1 MRYFVGDIM
10 LLPNQGE
17 AQIRNQIA
25 NRLRIPSNS
34 FRFEWVNRRARLVDN
49 RLCVFYD
56 CAVDTFAFVRNTQIH
71 FFEEMAPFQFPSFHG
86 KGAICVIGAG
96 FSGLFCAYLLAKHG
110 AEVIVLEQGGNAANR
125 EKSYR
130 DFREKQIFDPAS
142 NPSYGF
148 GGFSALHGGYLQR
161 EIRTSQSQFV
171 LDALVSLG
179 LPESVKK
186 EGFSFV
192 SKDQVN
198 SLCLAMERYIT
209 DRGGRVIYGAKA
221 LSVDRFLGWPKGV
234 SFLLNGTRK
243 SVKAVQVV
251 VAGGNTPLGLETAAK
266 CRVPLKNAA
275 PRLGVFVEING
286 RDFETNYFGRGG
298 MATLP
303 PLYVEENVPS
313 TEGRDTR
320 IQFGYCNA
328 PLTNVASVPFR
339 VDLGLQLNSWS
350 GAGNA
355 IACVSTSLTE
365 QEAEECSLP
374 ESYDFGGKLLSNS
387 FSRLS
392 PYAIPA
398 EMMGDFL
405 SKREPMLLGSVRP
418 SYFGGVFLAN
428 LHKIL
433 PRSLAQSLL
442 SGVFEMGRRY
452 PLFASSRALVSGFST
467 MGSSRYLPLPISAGG
482 RGVYAL
488 LPRDKEG
495 QDLLKAALRAFETAA
510 RVLSDA

>member
-96 FSGLFCAYLLAKHG
+96 
-110 AEVIVLEQGGNAANR
+110 GNAANR

-198 SLCLAMERYIT
+198 SLCLAM
-209 DRGGRVIYGAKA
+209 
-221 LSVDRFLGWPKGV
+221 
-234 SFLLNGTRK
+234 
-243 SVKAVQVV
+243 
-251 VAGGNTPLGLETAAK
+251 
-266 CRVPLKNAA
+266 
-275 PRLGVFVEING
+275 
-286 RDFETNYFGRGG
+286 
-298 MATLP
+298 
-303 PLYVEENVPS
+303 
-313 TEGRDTR
+313 
-320 IQFGYCNA
+320 
-328 PLTNVASVPFR
+328 
-339 VDLGLQLNSWS
+339 
-350 GAGNA
+350 
-355 IACVSTSLTE
+355 
-365 QEAEECSLP
+365 
-374 ESYDFGGKLLSNS
+374 
-387 FSRLS
+387 
-392 PYAIPA
+392 
-398 EMMGDFL
+398 
-405 SKREPMLLGSVRP
+405 
-418 SYFGGVFLAN
+418 
-428 LHKIL
+428 
-433 PRSLAQSLL
+433 
-442 SGVFEMGRRY
+442 
-452 PLFASSRALVSGFST
+452 
-467 MGSSRYLPLPISAGG
+467 
-482 RGVYAL
+482 
-488 LPRDKEG
+488 
-495 QDLLKAALRAFETAA
+495 
-510 RVLSDA
+510 